1 MSSQLNVKRS
11 AFFQTQSQTQAPVTE
26 DEVRKILELSVRY
39 PSGDNCQPF
48 RLEHLD
54 SARFAI
60 HYLADQGA
68 HFFNMKNMSSLL
80 SFGALIESMNIAA
93 SQFSCEVDY
102 KIEKDFGTDQP
113 CWGTVTI
120 HRTGISKSPWVDSLK
135 TRFTNRDPYESDLS
149 DLEFKTLDKILNN
162 IKLPPDV
169 TIASTKISMKIEN
182 YFLLCDEFFWTTK
195 RAVTDLARWIRL
207 KSKPIPKDGFSLNNL
222 RLKFHEALFIILFA
236 KLSILIRFLYPVLT
250 QLTKGNTRR
259 LIRNSAGVI
268 FIALSDD
275 RKISY
280 MNTGRSLM
288 RIWLELTAQGY
299 QVQPLSL
306 GSEMI
311 YALKKNLFDH
321 QVDPH
326 WLKKVSLAN
335 KELQSDLGFNE
346 TENIVWAFRFGKAIK
361 SAPIPELTGRR
372 GERFNLKDE

>member
-1 MSSQLNVKRS
+1 MSNQLNVKKS
-11 AFFQTQSQTQAPVTE
+11 TLFSNQSQTLTPVTE
-26 DEVRKILELSVRY
+26 DEIRKILEFSVRY

-48 RLEHLD
+48 KLERLD

-60 HYLADQGA
+60 HYLSDQGV

-113 CWGTVTI
+113 FWGTVTI

-135 TRFTNRDPYESDLS
+135 SRFTNRDPYESELS
-149 DLEFKTLDKILNN
+149 DLEFKSLDKSLKCIN
-162 IKLPPDV
+162 LPPGTAV
-169 TIASTKISMKIEN
+169 ATTKASMKIEN

-195 RAVTDLARWIRL
+195 KAVTDLVRWIRL

-236 KLSILIRFLYPVLT
+236 KLSFLIRFLYPALT
-250 QLTKGNTRR
+250 QINKGNTRR
-259 LIRNSAGVI
+259 LIRNSAGIV

-275 RKISY
+275 RQLGY
-280 MNTGRSLM
+280 LNTGRSLM
-288 RIWLELTAQGY
+288 RIWLELTSQGY
-299 QVQPLSL
+299 QVQPLTL
-306 GSEMI
+306 GSEII

-321 QVDPH
+321 QVDPQ
-326 WLKKVSLAN
+326 WLDKVSQEN
-335 KELQSDLGFNE
+335 SELQTSLGFNK

-361 SAPIPELTGRR
+361 SAPLPDSTGRR